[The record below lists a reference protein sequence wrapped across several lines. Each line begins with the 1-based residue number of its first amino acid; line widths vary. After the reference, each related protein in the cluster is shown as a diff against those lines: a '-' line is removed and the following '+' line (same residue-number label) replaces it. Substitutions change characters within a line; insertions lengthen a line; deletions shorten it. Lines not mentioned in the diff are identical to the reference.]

1 MSFKH
6 FAMATAVTG
15 LLFSQPGQAGG
26 EIEEQRSMAAD
37 GFVAVENIAGEV
49 EVQGWDRNEL
59 RLTGELSDD
68 AEALDI
74 TPTGNGFRIE
84 VRYPRKARNMEDT
97 ELILKIP
104 RQASLEVET
113 VSADITVDDLDG
125 DRLMLS
131 TVSGDIE
138 ADANS
143 RQAELSAV
151 SGDIS
156 FRGNASRTQVETVS
170 GDVELDGVGD
180 DLSIRT
186 VSGDVELFAKPLANG
201 RFETVSGHLGLQL
214 DLESGGRIS
223 IESLSGDVDLSLP
236 ESVSTRLKASSFSGR
251 IDGQLKGSNGSGD
264 NRKKRLDQELGG
276 GDGQVRIETFS
287 GDIELNIR

>member
-1 MSFKH
+1 MSFKYI
-6 FAMATAVTG
+6 ASVIAIVGVLGSEPGMAG
-15 LLFSQPGQAGG
+15 S

-37 GFVAVENIAGEV
+37 GFVSVENIAGEV
-49 EVQGWDRNEL
+49 EVQGWDRDEL
-59 RLTGELSDD
+59 LLTGELSED

-74 TPTGNGFRIE
+74 TRTGNGYRIE

-97 ELILKIP
+97 ELSLRIP

-131 TVSGDIE
+131 AVSGDIE
-138 ADANS
+138 ADTGT
-143 RQAELSAV
+143 RQIELSAV

-156 FRGNASRTQVETVS
+156 FRGSASRTQVETVS
-170 GDVELDGVGD
+170 GDVEIDGVGD

-186 VSGDVELFAKPLANG
+186 VSGDVELFAKPLSNG
-201 RFETVSGHLGLQL
+201 RFETVSGHLGLEL
-214 DLESGGRIS
+214 ELESGGRVS
-223 IESLSGDVDLSLP
+223 IESLSGDVDMSLP
-236 ESVSTRLKASSFSGR
+236 ESVSARLKASSFSGR
-251 IDGQLKGSNGSGD
+251 IDSQFKGPDGSD
-264 NRKKRLDQELGG
+264 DISKKRLEQQLGG
-276 GDGQVRIETFS
+276 SDGQIRIETFS